1 MNILFL
7 SDVYFPRIN
16 GVSTSIH
23 TLRQQLVAQGHK
35 VHLLAPDYYS
45 PSEDEFW
52 ITRVPSRYLA
62 FDPEDRLIRYGK
74 ALSLSQSLQRGD
86 YDLLHVH
93 TPFAAHY
100 LGLKLAR
107 RLGIPCVETYHTFFE
122 DYMHHYLPV
131 LPRPVLRAFA
141 RSLSRGQCN
150 AVDAVVAPSQPMLDA
165 LRGYGVKAEAEV
177 IPTGLQDH
185 SFVPGDGAGF
195 RRRYHIPAE
204 RPVMLYVGRVAHE
217 KNIGFLLR
225 MALQVKHARPDVL
238 LVIAGEGPAME
249 RLRRESD
256 ALGLQDNVLFIGY
269 LDRKTQLNDCYRMAD
284 VFVFASTTE
293 TQGLVLLEAMAQGTP
308 VVAVAEMGTRS
319 ILAEGRGA
327 HIAPL
332 EEAGFAQK
340 VVALLNDAGARKAL
354 GEEASRHALGWSSRQ
369 MAARMLAFYQQV
381 MASR

>member
-45 PSEDEFW
+45 PSEDESW

-74 ALSLSQSLQRGD
+74 ALSLTQSLQRGD

-131 LPRPVLRAFA
+131 LPRPVLRAVA
-141 RSLSRGQCN
+141 RSLSRRQCN

-249 RLRRESD
+249 RLRREAN

-332 EEAGFAQK
+332 EEAGF
-340 VVALLNDAGARKAL
+340 VSTSRGMLHRRRGA
-354 GEEASRHALGWSSRQ
+354 
-369 MAARMLAFYQQV
+369 
-381 MASR
+381 